1 MNGKQYPATVA
12 SSGAAAAGEGARPV
26 RSMPSSE
33 IWAAEP
39 VFDPETDPEERAW
52 LIEHRDLLWTA
63 GEPGAVQSSGLP
75 DTPAKDLD
83 DHVKAMG
90 LVALPMLGLIVFG
103 LLLEME
109 ASRSMWALSLL
120 CQAVADVSFFGAA
133 ILSACTT
140 VLAVALVRVRRAGLS
155 QKYALAQVARMR
167 ECYILPEL
175 DLDDECKAL
184 LLRARTA
191 GLVIAGARAHAEGF
205 GLTGEYHRVL
215 SPQIWHLAVE
225 LAALTDQAAVWAAEG
240 AEVTREVHT
249 ARILTLAGER
259 AALEERV
266 AAIEAHADRIAEL
279 DLGSQEAPVAERP
292 AVEEPALAQPAIEQP
307 AFEQSGARVP
317 DGFTAAETTWL
328 LPVIAPEPELRG
340 T

>member
-12 SSGAAAAGEGARPV
+12 SGGPAAAEESARPA
-26 RSMPSSE
+26 RSMPPSE

-39 VFDPETDPEERAW
+39 VFDPETDAEERAW

-75 DTPAKDLD
+75 DIPAKDID
-83 DHVKAMG
+83 DHAKAMG

-103 LLLEME
+103 LLLNME
-109 ASRSMWALSLL
+109 AARSMWALSLL
-120 CQAVADVSFFGAA
+120 CQAGADVSFFGAA
-133 ILSACTT
+133 ILLACTT
-140 VLAVALVRVRRAGLS
+140 VLAVALVRARRVGLS

-175 DLDDECKAL
+175 DLDDQCKAL

-215 SPQIWHLAVE
+215 SPQIWHLAVK
-225 LAALTDQAAVWAAEG
+225 LAALTDQAAVWAVEG
-240 AEVTREVHT
+240 ASVSREVHA

-279 DLGSQEAPVAERP
+279 DLGKQEAPIADGSVAEE
-292 AVEEPALAQPAIEQP
+292 A
-307 AFEQSGARVP
+307 AFEQAGARVP
-317 DGFTAAETTWL
+317 DGFTAAETTWM